1 MIRQATVSWV
11 DLGQS
16 LGSSEPYCLLL
27 SCPPRLSLWVKT
39 GGRKNS
45 EKGKIIAE
53 LLVHSEEVTAQKKTA
68 SALVC
73 MINSDS
79 GRLEYIVQY
88 NLTPPHPIYQKEAEA
103 HGGDVEEEI
112 RGWGY
117 TELVS
122 CGVLGP

>member
-1 MIRQATVSWV
+1 MA
-11 DLGQS
+11 
-16 LGSSEPYCLLL
+16 
-27 SCPPRLSLWVKT
+27 WVKT

-53 LLVHSEEVTAQKKTA
+53 LLVHSEEVPAQKKTA
-68 SALVC
+68 SVLVC

-112 RGWGY
+112 
-117 TELVS
+117 
-122 CGVLGP
+122 

>member
-88 NLTPPHPIYQKEAEA
+88 NLTPPLTPFIKKKLRPMEGMWRKKFE
-103 HGGDVEEEI
+103 GGD
-112 RGWGY
+112 
-117 TELVS
+117 TPS
-122 CGVLGP
+122 